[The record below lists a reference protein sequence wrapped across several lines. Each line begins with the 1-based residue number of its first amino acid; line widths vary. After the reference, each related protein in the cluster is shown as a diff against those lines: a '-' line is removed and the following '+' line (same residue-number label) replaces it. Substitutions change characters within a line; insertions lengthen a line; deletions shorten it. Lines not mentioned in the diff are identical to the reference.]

1 MEEEL
6 LSLIFDYSIN
16 RKIADNAFCDRL
28 IEIVLNHRD
37 LHDFV
42 KDAYYIRGEEGAKND
57 KTAAYYM
64 SVDRR
69 VVVDFDNIESRLNY
83 LKLVDPKF
91 NELEVY
97 LIRNIII
104 ARTLLHELER
114 ANQIKKVATG
124 QNGLDARILELSP
137 IYINLKSTLDLLSRG
152 LSRDEAE
159 SIVEPLKD
167 QYLKFYKSD
176 PSERMAEIDSYKT
189 TNSILN
195 MINKPIPQV
204 RRHQNSE
211 LAYTLLDGYKEN
223 TDVFPNAPTLNNLYY
238 LGSLNRLSIAG
249 YSIKHF
255 REFFTAIS
263 AMPLDKRLYYGL
275 TISNDEYKA
284 VMESA
289 KRSNIFR

>member
-28 IEIVLNHRD
+28 LEIVLNHRE

-42 KDAYYIRGEEGAKND
+42 KDAYYIRGEEGTKTD

-64 SVDRR
+64 SVDRSI
-69 VVVDFDNIESRLNY
+69 VVDFDNIESKLNY

-104 ARTLLHELER
+104 ARTLLHELEH

-124 QNGLDARILELSP
+124 QNGLDACILELSP
-137 IYINLKSTLDLLSRG
+137 IYINLKSTLDLLNRG
-152 LSRDEAE
+152 LSREEAE

-211 LAYTLLDGYKEN
+211 LAYTLLDGYKES
-223 TDVFPNAPTLNNLYY
+223 TDIFPNAPTLNNLYY
-238 LGSLNRLSIAG
+238 FGSLNRLSIAG
-249 YSIKHF
+249 YTIKDF

-263 AMPLDKRLYYGL
+263 AMSLDKRLYYGL
-275 TISNDEYKA
+275 TISNGEYEA
-284 VMESA
+284 IMDSA
-289 KRSNIFR
+289 IRSNIFR